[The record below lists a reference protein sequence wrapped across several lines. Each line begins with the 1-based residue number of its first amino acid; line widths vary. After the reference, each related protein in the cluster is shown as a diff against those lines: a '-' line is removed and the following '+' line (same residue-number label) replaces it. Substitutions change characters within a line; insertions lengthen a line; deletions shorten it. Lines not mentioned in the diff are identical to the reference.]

1 MWRMSFFIIDLE
13 EDDHCLGEENVQESD
28 RYMCIIQRVIHS
40 TGEGSYCLASRRFNA
55 AAIEI
60 MD

>member
-28 RYMCIIQRVIHS
+28 CDIYV
-40 TGEGSYCLASRRFNA
+40 SYKG
-55 AAIEI
+55 
-60 MD
+60 